1 MFHEGWDSILVRAVV
16 SSISWWLFLKK
27 PLRSV
32 EIAHY
37 RCLEDTLICLHV
49 LLKMI
54 KQHGGN
60 YVKFH
65 KNVFIKNSTLNF
77 SQKFDSRF

>member
-1 MFHEGWDSILVRAVV
+1 MSIECFRDGIVFWYVQLFHLSLGGF
-16 SSISWWLFLKK
+16 FLKK

-65 KNVFIKNSTLNF
+65 KNVLLKTLL
-77 SQKFDSRF
+77 